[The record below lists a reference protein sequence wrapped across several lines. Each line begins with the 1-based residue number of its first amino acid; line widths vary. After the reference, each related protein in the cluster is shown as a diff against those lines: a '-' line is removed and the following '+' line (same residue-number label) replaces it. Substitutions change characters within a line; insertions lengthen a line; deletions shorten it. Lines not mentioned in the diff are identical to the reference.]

1 MEQETKKEVVITERQ
16 VGAILD
22 QVGTSPTLKMLI
34 FAASLGYLFDAFDN
48 ALLGYVMPMISKEFH
63 IDPMIKGLIISAAL
77 WGGVVGQYF
86 WGPMADIKGRRFA
99 FQGTLL
105 SFSLFTGPP

>member
-48 ALLGYVMPMISKEFH
+48 ALLG
-63 IDPMIKGLIISAAL
+63 
-77 WGGVVGQYF
+77 
-86 WGPMADIKGRRFA
+86 
-99 FQGTLL
+99 
-105 SFSLFTGPP
+105 